1 MPDGLMDG
9 RPGPIRSP
17 SPHYIPEEVG
27 KQNSK
32 RTKYIQSNDLRYP
45 NVIIGNR
52 HSPYVSAPPTTDD
65 ETMTS
70 ESILEQMNQ
79 TEKRF
84 LPDDDTIARMRSPKK
99 TRPSTSSPK
108 GAGMV
113 QSSPGPFRKR
123 RQVITTVD
131 EDEESEKNRGF
142 CSCSECYEEAAGL
155 NESRAKIAKQSS
167 PLGDSF
173 LASKKKKTVG
183 FSMHSP
189 STPEKGYI
197 SAISVENKSN
207 DVTEK

>member
-17 SPHYIPEEVG
+17 SPHYLPDELG

-32 RTKYIQSNDLRYP
+32 RTKYIQSPDLRFP
-45 NVIIGNR
+45 NVIIGHR

-65 ETMTS
+65 QTMTS

-108 GAGMV
+108 SMS
-113 QSSPGPFRKR
+113 QSSPIMSPFRKR
-123 RQVITTVD
+123 RQVITTLDD
-131 EDEESEKNRGF
+131 EEESEKNRGF
-142 CSCSECYEEAAGL
+142 CSCSECYEEAAGV

-167 PLGDSF
+167 PDSF

-183 FSMHSP
+183 FSGLSP
-189 STPEKGYI
+189 GTPEKGYI
-197 SAISVENKSN
+197 SAISVENQSH